1 MPYNA
6 NTSIVRTNNTFRQG
20 ELARKRVHRQGQE
33 VDSALPFWWICYGI
47 LPEWSKGADLRS
59 ARRLSAWV
67 QTPQVPIVLHFLFIR
82 IYDVNG
88 CECGYEISHHSVFC
102 FLLFINISFLTIYT
116 LLVFDVPYIFA
127 SYCCDENVGFGV
139 NWANCVSPF
148 M

>member
-33 VDSALPFWWICYGI
+33 GDSALPFWWICYGI

-67 QTPQVPIVLHFLFIR
+67 QTPQVPIVPHFLFFA
-82 IYDVNG
+82 YDASG
-88 CECGYEISHHSVFC
+88 RQCGNETFHFSVFC
-102 FLLFINISFLTIYT
+102 SIFFHRLLQHIVCQRCCGYAGGIVVKFEKCPGICCVIA
-116 LLVFDVPYIFA
+116 LVCH
-127 SYCCDENVGFGV
+127 S
-139 NWANCVSPF
+139 
-148 M
+148 